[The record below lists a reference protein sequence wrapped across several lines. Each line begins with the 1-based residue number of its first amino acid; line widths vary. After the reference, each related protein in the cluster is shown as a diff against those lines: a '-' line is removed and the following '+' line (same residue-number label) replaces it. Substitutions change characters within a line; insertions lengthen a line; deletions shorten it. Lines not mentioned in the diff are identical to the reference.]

1 MAIGRVSTG
10 LKELDAIMEGYPEG
24 KTILVTGDA
33 GVGKTVLGLQFI
45 VEQCEQGRR
54 CALLATEESPEDLRG
69 QALGFGWDLKK
80 YEDEDLLK
88 IHEVLERRMI
98 EARFSDAADSS
109 AEIHFKDIAN
119 YVPENVTN
127 VVVDN
132 IGVYALGMPIEKFR
146 EQLDL
151 LVYLLG
157 KKGCTSLIICDDAV
171 GEMYNN
177 IAMYSTYGAIWMF
190 RRENAYTS
198 RRERLIEIRKMRST
212 QVPLDYL
219 PFEISGAGIK
229 ILKSSWDDEQ

>member
-45 VEQCEQGRR
+45 VEQCEQGQK
-54 CALLATEESPEDLRG
+54 CALLATEESPEDLKA
-69 QALGFGWDLKK
+69 QALGFGWDLSK
-80 YEDEDLLK
+80 YEEKNLLK

-98 EARFSDAADSS
+98 EARFSDPTESGT
-109 AEIHFKDIAN
+109 EIHFKDIAN

-171 GEMYNN
+171 GEQYNN

-229 ILKSSWDDEQ
+229 ILKSSWEDE

>member
-1 MAIGRVSTG
+1 MAIDRVSTG
-10 LKELDAIMEGYPEG
+10 LKELDKIIQGYPEG

-33 GVGKTVLGLQFI
+33 GVGKTVLGLHFI
-45 VEQCEQGRR
+45 VEQCEQGKH
-54 CALLATEESPEDLRG
+54 CAYLATEEHPEDLRA
-69 QALGFGWDLKK
+69 QALGFGWDLSK
-80 YEDEDLLK
+80 YEDKGLLK

-98 EARFSDAADSS
+98 EARFSDPTEKG
-109 AEIHFKDIAN
+109 AEIHFKDVAN
-119 YVPENVTN
+119 YISANVSS

-151 LVYLLG
+151 LVYMLG

-171 GEMYNN
+171 GDQYNN

-190 RRENAYTS
+190 RRENAYTA

-219 PFEISGAGIK
+219 PFEISGGGISM
-229 ILKSSWDDEQ
+229 LKSNLDE

>member
-1 MAIGRVSTG
+1 
-10 LKELDAIMEGYPEG
+10 
-24 KTILVTGDA
+24 TILVTGDA
-33 GVGKTVLGLQFI
+33 GVGKTVLGIQFI
-45 VEQCEQGRR
+45 VKQCEQGKR
-54 CALLATEESPEDLRG
+54 CALLATEESPDDLRA
-69 QALGFGWDLKK
+69 QALGFGWDLMK
-80 YEDEDLLK
+80 YEDEQLLK

-98 EARFSDAADSS
+98 EARFSDASESS
-109 AEIHFKDIAN
+109 AEVHFKDIAN

-127 VVVDN
+127 VVIDN

-151 LVYLLG
+151 LVYMLG

-171 GEMYNN
+171 GEQYNN

-212 QVPLDYL
+212 AVPLDYL
-219 PFEISGAGIK
+219 PFEISGGGIK
-229 ILKSSWDDEQ
+229 ILKSSWEEK

>member
-1 MAIGRVSTG
+1 MAIERVSTG
-10 LKELDAIMEGYPEG
+10 LKELDKIIQGYPEG

-33 GVGKTVLGLQFI
+33 GVGKTVLGLHFI
-45 VEQCEQGRR
+45 VEQCEQGKR
-54 CALLATEESPEDLRG
+54 CAFLATEEQPEDLRA
-69 QALGFGWDLKK
+69 QALGFGWDLSK
-80 YEDEDLLK
+80 YEEKGLLK

-98 EARFSDAADSS
+98 EARFSDSTEKN
-109 AEIHFKDIAN
+109 AEIHFKDVAN
-119 YVPENVTN
+119 CIPENISS

-151 LVYLLG
+151 LVYMLG

-171 GEMYNN
+171 GDKYNN

-190 RRENAYTS
+190 RRENAYTA

-219 PFEISGAGIK
+219 PFEISGGGISM
-229 ILKSSWDDEQ
+229 LKGNLDE

>member
-1 MAIGRVSTG
+1 MAIGRVNTG

-45 VEQCEQGRR
+45 VEQCEQGKK
-54 CALLATEESPEDLRG
+54 CALLATEESPEDLRA
-69 QALGFGWDLKK
+69 QALGFGWDLSK
-80 YEDEDLLK
+80 YEEENLLK

-98 EARFSDAADSS
+98 EARFSDSTEPS

-171 GEMYNN
+171 GEQYNN

-229 ILKSSWDDEQ
+229 ILKSSWEDD